1 MIFVARALPLSR
13 KPKSKVTTLQV
24 GYLGRGKGCPLF
36 LILIPSFIFCL
47 LSTPEALIM
56 APSFVE
62 TVVKTVTSISVVDDK
77 HDAVP
82 TSQIRSLN
90 VEELLEEL
98 TLEEKVA
105 LTAGK
110 DFWHTAPIERLSIPS
125 IRLSDGPNGIRGT
138 RFFDSVPAACLPCG
152 TAIGATFDSD
162 LAVKIGNLLA
172 DEAKAKGA
180 HVILGPT
187 MNIQRSPLGGRG
199 FESFSEDPYLSGI
212 MGGNYCKGVKEKDI
226 VATLKHF
233 VCNDQEHERMAVN
246 AIVTERALRE
256 IYLEPF
262 RIAVKMAQPGAV
274 MTSYSK
280 VNGTHV
286 SENSRILQDILRE
299 EWKWDGLVM
308 SDWYVDSKCWRIPQL
323 ITSQVRNLQHNWG
336 HSSRS
341 RP

>member
-1 MIFVARALPLSR
+1 
-13 KPKSKVTTLQV
+13 
-24 GYLGRGKGCPLF
+24 
-36 LILIPSFIFCL
+36 
-47 LSTPEALIM
+47 M

-62 TVVKTVTSISVVDDK
+62 TVVKEVASVSLLGDK

-82 TSQIRSLN
+82 TSQTSPLN
-90 VEELLEEL
+90 VDELLEEL

-110 DFWHTAPIERLSIPS
+110 DFWHTVPIPRLSIPS

-172 DEAKAKGA
+172 NEAKAKGA

-199 FESFSEDPYLSGI
+199 FESFSEDPHLSGV
-212 MGGNYCKGVKEKDI
+212 MAGNYCKGVKEKDI

-262 RIAVKMAQPGAV
+262 RIAVKMSQPGAV

-280 VNGTHV
+280 LNGTHV
-286 SENSRILQDILRE
+286 SENQRILQDILRD
-299 EWKWDGLVM
+299 EWKWNGLVM
-308 SDWYVDSKCWRIPQL
+308 SDW
-323 ITSQVRNLQHNWG
+323 
-336 HSSRS
+336 
-341 RP
+341 